1 MQHPEQDAVISAIVD
16 VEQAGIGARVPRV
29 EADGDLAE
37 CQRDR
42 GAGRPQPSER
52 CSAGPG

>member
-1 MQHPEQDAVISAIVD
+1 MISAIVD